1 MNDDFLRGYYQGA
14 VETAPAS
21 LSAYDTATL
30 AMTMVVQHLR
40 HTNLPEERITDLV
53 NHLLFATAGG
63 PTTAARL
70 LELTKAELESLA
82 ARLMAKGLGK

>member
-1 MNDDFLRGYYQGA
+1 MNDDFLRSYYQGA

-30 AMTMVVQHLR
+30 AMVVQHLR

-53 NHLLFATAGG
+53 NNLLFATAGD

>member
-30 AMTMVVQHLR
+30 AMTMVV
-40 HTNLPEERITDLV
+40 
-53 NHLLFATAGG
+53 NHLLFATVGD

>member
-1 MNDDFLRGYYQGA
+1 MNDDFLRGYYQSA

-40 HTNLPEERITDLV
+40 HTN
-53 NHLLFATAGG
+53 
-63 PTTAARL
+63 
-70 LELTKAELESLA
+70 
-82 ARLMAKGLGK
+82 

>member
-21 LSAYDTATL
+21 L

-53 NHLLFATAGG
+53 NHLLFATAGD

-82 ARLMAKGLGK
+82 ARLMAKGLAK